1 MPTFD
6 IDTPALPA
14 SKRRAV
20 AVRLTRWLRD
30 RGVDPAHV
38 VVRFSDAG
46 RNATFSG
53 GMPLEALPAG
63 DGLAHA
69 SVVCRLSPDRDELF
83 REQLAAE
90 VADALGADHRTPF
103 FYLEIRPTSQSQV
116 YLWHGG
122 KPVRADRL
130 GDPGR

>member
-6 IDTPALPA
+6 IDSPTLPA
-14 SKRRAV
+14 GKRRAV

-30 RGVDPAHV
+30 RGVDPRHV
-38 VVRFSDAG
+38 VVRFADTG

-63 DGLAHA
+63 DGLAYA
-69 SVVCRLSPDRDELF
+69 SVVCRLSPERDELF
-83 REQLAAE
+83 RQQLAAE
-90 VADALGADHRTPF
+90 VADALGADDRTPF

-116 YLWHGG
+116 YLWRAG
-122 KPVRADRL
+122 KPVRADTL
-130 GDPGR
+130 GEPGR